1 MTSKMSLSNH
11 RKNARI
17 FYTLTSR
24 RENRL
29 VQDRTSSK
37 KTRHMVRVS
46 FFSSWS
52 GGILYCDNGVSAVQR
67 QTTIYVMKCVQTST
81 GSCKSQPIKWKLL
94 GSNVSPRDNSVS
106 PSKPVPKAAGAL
118 FDYVN
123 YWTSFVPTVT
133 RGSFSNDDGAAKENV
148 KKASRA
154 SLFLAEFFL
163 ALWETTTWSSEI

>member
-1 MTSKMSLSNH
+1 
-11 RKNARI
+11 
-17 FYTLTSR
+17 
-24 RENRL
+24 
-29 VQDRTSSK
+29 
-37 KTRHMVRVS
+37 MVRVS

-81 GSCKSQPIKWKLL
+81 GSCKSQPIKWKLV

-133 RGSFSNDDGAAKENV
+133 RGSFDNDGAAKENI

-154 SLFLAEFFL
+154 SLFFGRFL
-163 ALWETTTWSSEI
+163 SCSLRDYDVKFWNLTFYQRRKRMVNNCFVSLS

>member
-24 RENRL
+24 RENQL

-37 KTRHMVRVS
+37 RQDIWWGFLFLVLDQ
-46 FFSSWS
+46 

-67 QTTIYVMKCVQTST
+67 QTTIYVMKRVQTST

-118 FDYVN
+118 FDYVH

-133 RGSFSNDDGAAKENV
+133 RGSFKNDDGAAKENV